1 MKQINI
7 FLVILT
13 AIILTHGT
21 AISSDMKEKNKKA
34 RATQEEIYKLTKEFK
49 NHKREIQ
56 LQREEE
62 RRRKQYRKEVER
74 KKNWQKDSR
83 VNNEHFLEIA

>member
-1 MKQINI
+1 
-7 FLVILT
+7 
-13 AIILTHGT
+13 
-21 AISSDMKEKNKKA
+21 MKEKNKKA

-62 RRRKQYRKEVER
+62 RRRKQYRKDVER
-74 KKNWQKDSR
+74 KKN
-83 VNNEHFLEIA
+83 

>member
-62 RRRKQYRKEVER
+62 RRRKQYRKDVER